1 MATDFIQAAL
11 KKIRVAEAAVVK
23 PANAHKARRAAAKE
37 RFVAENCTM
46 LDAIHQLCREF
57 SANLRQDNYSVSTKD
72 DVSFSDQD
80 DVSFSDQDDVAS
92 WTKTIVIA
100 SSRLLGGFSTVEESG
115 SAPRMYTINLVWLS
129 SELELFVISTSN
141 PPNVEGKIVMPLP
154 EKITIELTD
163 SATSKIA
170 EFLIDVVAHDK
181 TYY

>member
-80 DVSFSDQDDVAS
+80 DVAS

-100 SSRLLGGFSTVEESG
+100 SSRLLGSFSTVEASG